1 MLLIPLGIAGAVA
14 SVAMVNWLVSANTS
28 TKVPVDNTVEGCERK
43 LTVVNQEKVDD
54 LGPSVIILQTG
65 ALRGTVTH
73 ICDINCIKSSNNSI
87 QHLRFRKYQATHQ
100 DTQSL
105 VRELKSKLAHKK

>member
-43 LTVVNQEKVDD
+43 LTVIQEKVDD
-54 LGPSVIILQTG
+54 LGPSVIIVQTG
-65 ALRGTVTH
+65 ALSRTVTH

-100 DTQSL
+100 DAQSL